1 MYNRQLDTF
10 LLAAEYLNFSK
21 AAAALYITP
30 SAVIQQIN
38 HLEQDL
44 QVTLF
49 IRTRHGLE
57 LTKAGQFLKEEAT
70 EYVRLGQ
77 KIRSELRQI
86 DTRDNTIC
94 VGTSLF
100 LKIRLVYD
108 LWVLFSKKQKHY
120 DIHLIN
126 IDENPSA
133 LPEAD
138 LIESM
143 YTNKPEL
150 EKWDFL
156 KICDVP
162 LGCAVA
168 KGHPLA
174 VRDRL
179 TIEDM
184 KQYSVIF
191 FQELVIDQQERLLA
205 ELKRLQIPIV
215 DSEPYGGPL
224 IWNCSYRQNIL
235 FAPTCM
241 QDIFY
246 DMVFLPCPWKF
257 TVSYGIYSRPN
268 ASAPAKEFLA
278 FVQDVYY
285 GENVTDAVPVF

>member
-10 LLAAEYLNFSK
+10 LLTAEYLNFSK

-49 IRTRHGLE
+49 TRTRHGLE
-57 LTKAGQFLKEEAT
+57 LTKAGEFLKEEAA
-70 EYVRLGQ
+70 EYVRLGK

-94 VGTSLF
+94 VGSSLF

-108 LWVLFSKKQKHY
+108 LWILFSKDQKHY
-120 DIHLIN
+120 DIRLIN

-143 YTNKPEL
+143 YTNKSVL
-150 EKWDFL
+150 EKWNFL

-174 VRDRL
+174 AGNRL

-184 KQYSVIF
+184 KRYSVIF
-191 FQELVIDQQERLLA
+191 FQELVIEQQDLL
-205 ELKRLQIPIV
+205 LQKLRQQQIPVI

-224 IWNCSYRQNIL
+224 IWNCSCRQNIL

-241 QDIFY
+241 QDILY
-246 DMVFLPCPWKF
+246 DMVFLPCPWDF

-278 FVQDVYY
+278 FVQDVYF
-285 GENVTDAVPVF
+285 GENATEAVPVF